1 MAGRVPTEF
10 HGYSKSMLT
19 ITDLSLQR
27 GGVWLLENVNL
38 TVQPGQRVAI
48 VGANGAGKS
57 SLFKLLLGQLA
68 PEQGS
73 VSLPGGCRIAHMAQ
87 EVEAS
92 SRSARD
98 FILDGDFEL
107 RRLERELAAAEARSD
122 DHAIAHVHGEL
133 DLHEAWSASRRA
145 EALLRGLG
153 FADSDA
159 ERPVSAFSGG
169 WRIRLNLA
177 QALMRPSDLLLL
189 DEPTNHLDLDACLW
203 LENWLRRYPGTLL
216 FISHDRD
223 FMDRVATHLVHFDQK
238 KLVLYTGNYSAF
250 EVQRSERL
258 AQQQAGFERQQAR
271 IAEIQRFID
280 RFKAKATKAK
290 QAQSRVK
297 ALERMEQIAPAH
309 IDSPFSF
316 TFPMADKVSNPL
328 LSVRDGKAGHGESV
342 VLSGL
347 NLTLLPG
354 SRIGLL
360 GPNGA
365 GKSTLM
371 DALRGK
377 GTLLAGERTCG
388 EHLAIKYFA
397 QHQLESL
404 DLDASPFLHL
414 QRLAPKASEQSVRNF
429 LGGFDFHGDEA
440 LSPIRSFSGGEKARV
455 ALAVIAWQKPN
466 LLLLDEPT
474 NHLDLEMR
482 QALTMALQNFEGAIV
497 VVSHDRH
504 LLRNTVDE
512 FWLVNDGHVVEYQ
525 GDLEDYESW
534 LADRRK
540 DDAEPPKRQLGSVAG
555 SADAASAQADTAVGE
570 SADDRKARKR
580 AEAALR
586 QKLSPYRKQ
595 QATLEKQMETLHE
608 TLNDLE
614 SELAD
619 PALYSDESKGRLKD
633 LLGKQSAA
641 KGQLEEFEAQWLEVS
656 ETVETMEDELAGQ

>member
-1 MAGRVPTEF
+1 M
-10 HGYSKSMLT
+10 
-19 ITDLSLQR
+19 
-27 GGVWLLENVNL
+27 LENVSL

-57 SLFKLLLGQLA
+57 SLFQLLLGQLA

-92 SRSARD
+92 QRSARD
-98 FILDGDFEL
+98 FVLDGDFEL
-107 RRLERELAAAEARSD
+107 RRMERELADAEARD
-122 DHAIAHVHGEL
+122 DHHAIARLHGEL
-133 DLHEAWSASRRA
+133 DVHEAWSAPRRA

-153 FADSDA
+153 FVDSDVG
-159 ERPVSAFSGG
+159 RPVSAFSGG

-223 FMDRVATHLVHFDQK
+223 FMDRVATHLVHFDNK
-238 KLVLYTGNYSAF
+238 KLELYTGNYSAF

-258 AQQQAGFERQQAR
+258 AQQQSNYERQQAR

-280 RFKAKATKAK
+280 RFKAKATKAR

-297 ALERMEQIAPAH
+297 ALERMERIAPAH
-309 IDSPFSF
+309 VDSPFSF
-316 TFPMADKVSNPL
+316 EFPMADKVSNPL
-328 LSVRDGKAGHGESV
+328 LSIRNGVAGHGQTAI
-342 VLSGL
+342 L
-347 NLTLLPG
+347 NNINVTLLPG

-365 GKSTLM
+365 GKSTFM
-371 DALRGK
+371 DALRGT
-377 GTLLAGERTCG
+377 GTLLSGERTCG
-388 EHLAIKYFA
+388 EHLAIGYFA
-397 QHQLESL
+397 QHQLEAL

-414 QRLAPKASEQSVRNF
+414 QRLSPRASEQSVRNF

-482 QALTMALQNFEGAIV
+482 QALTMALQNFDGAIV

-512 FWLVNDGHVVEYQ
+512 FWLVSDGTVQEYD
-525 GDLEDYESW
+525 GDLEDYERW

-540 DDAEPPKRQLGSVAG
+540 DEDEPPKRQLAEDSDAEKKAG
-555 SADAASAQADTAVGE
+555 SAQALTADE
-570 SADDRKARKR
+570 RKARKR
-580 AEAALR
+580 QEAELR
-586 QKLSPYRKQ
+586 QKLSPWRKKQVSLEARMDQLQ
-595 QATLEKQMETLHE
+595 QQ
-608 TLNDLE
+608 
-614 SELAD
+614 LAGVEASLGD
-619 PALYSDESKGRLKD
+619 PAVYEDSGKVRLKT
-633 LLGKQSAA
+633 LLAEQTELKRA
-641 KGQLEEFEAQWLEVS
+641 LEETEAEWLEVS
-656 ETVETMEDELAGQ
+656 ETVENLEAELAG

>member
-1 MAGRVPTEF
+1 MI
-10 HGYSKSMLT
+10 T
-19 ITDLSLQR
+19 ITNLSLQR
-27 GGVWLLENVNL
+27 GGVWLLDSTSV
-38 TVQPGQRVAI
+38 TIQPGQRVAI

-57 SLFKLLLGQLA
+57 SLFQLLLGGLGA
-68 PEQGS
+68 EQGA

-92 SRSARD
+92 GRSARE
-98 FILDGDFEL
+98 FVLDGDT
-107 RRLERELAAAEARSD
+107 RLRELEAALAEAEAKGD
-122 DHAIAHVHGEL
+122 DHAMAHIHGEL

-145 EALLRGLG
+145 DALIRGLG
-153 FADSDA
+153 FADGDA
-159 ERPVSAFSGG
+159 DRPVSSFSGG

-177 QALMRPSDLLLL
+177 QALMKPSDLLLL

-203 LENWLRRYPGTLL
+203 LENWLSRYPGTLL

-223 FMDRVATHLVHFDQK
+223 FMDRVATHIIHFDRQ
-238 KLVLYTGNYSAF
+238 KLVQYTGNYSAF
-250 EVQRSERL
+250 ERQRGERL
-258 AQQQAGFERQQAR
+258 AQQQANYEKQQAR
-271 IAEIQRFID
+271 VAEIQRFID
-280 RFKAKATKAK
+280 RFKAKATKAR

-377 GTLLAGERTCG
+377 GTLLAGERTTG
-388 EHLAIKYFA
+388 EHLAIGYFA

-414 QRLAPKASEQSVRNF
+414 QRLAPRASEQSIRNF

-440 LSPIRSFSGGEKARV
+440 LAPIRSFSGGEKARV

-482 QALTMALQNFEGAIV
+482 QALTMALQNFDGAMV

-512 FWLVNDGHVVEYQ
+512 FWLVSDGAVAPYD
-525 GDLEDYESW
+525 GDLEDYERW
-534 LADRRK
+534 LAERRR
-540 DDAEPPKRQLGSVAG
+540 DEDEPPRRDSQAGVA
-555 SADAASAQADTAVGE
+555 SQAAGLTAE
-570 SADDRKARKR
+570 QRKARKR
-580 AEAALR
+580 EQAELRKQLSPWKKQLAGAEQAIAKAEARLAE
-586 QKLSPYRKQ
+586 
-595 QATLEKQMETLHE
+595 LEIA
-608 TLNDLE
+608 
-614 SELAD
+614 LAD
-619 PALYSDESKGRLKD
+619 TALYEAAQKDRLKA
-633 LLGKQSAA
+633 LLAEQAEVRAG
-641 KGQLEEFEAQWLEVS
+641 LEEAEASWLEVG
-656 ETVETMEDELAGQ
+656 EKLEALEAQLEI

>member
-1 MAGRVPTEF
+1 
-10 HGYSKSMLT
+10 MLT

-27 GGVWLLENVNL
+27 GGVWLLESVNL
-38 TVQPGQRVAI
+38 TIQPGQRVAI

-57 SLFKLLLGQLA
+57 SLFQLLLGQLA

-73 VSLPGGCRIAHMAQ
+73 ASLPGGCRIAHMAQ
-87 EVEAS
+87 EVKAS
-92 SRSARD
+92 QRSARD
-98 FILDGDFEL
+98 FVLDGDLDL
-107 RRLERELAAAEARSD
+107 RRLEAQLAAAESRGDDNEVAR
-122 DHAIAHVHGEL
+122 IHGEL
-133 DLHEAWSASRRA
+133 DVHEAWSAPRRA
-145 EALLRGLG
+145 ESLIRGLG
-153 FADSDA
+153 FTDADAD
-159 ERPVSAFSGG
+159 RPVSAFSGG

-203 LENWLRRYPGTLL
+203 LENWLRRYEGTLL

-223 FMDRVATHLVHFDQK
+223 FMDRVATHLVHFDQRR
-238 KLVLYTGNYSAF
+238 LDLYTGNYSAF
-250 EVQRSERL
+250 EGQRSERL

-271 IAEIQRFID
+271 IAEIQGFID

-297 ALERMEQIAPAH
+297 ALERMEKIAPAH
-309 IDSPFSF
+309 VDSPFSF
-316 TFPMADKVSNPL
+316 EFPVADKVSSPL
-328 LSVRDGKAGHGESV
+328 LSIRHGAAGYHDAVILNGI
-342 VLSGL
+342 

-371 DALRGK
+371 DALRDQDS
-377 GTLLAGERTCG
+377 LLEGQRTGG
-388 EHLAIKYFA
+388 EHLAIGYFA

-414 QRLAPKASEQSVRNF
+414 QRLSPKASEQSIRNF
-429 LGGFDFHGDEA
+429 LGGFNFHGDEA
-440 LSPIRSFSGGEKARV
+440 LSAIHSFSGGEKARV

-482 QALTMALQNFEGAIV
+482 QALTMALQNFDGAIV

-504 LLRNTVDE
+504 LLRNTVDD
-512 FWLVNDGHVVEYQ
+512 FWLVNDGRVTEYK
-525 GDLEDYESW
+525 GDLEDYERW

-540 DDAEPPKRQLGSVAG
+540 DETEAPRRQDGNNAT
-555 SADAASAQADTAVGE
+555 ASGKTETETGIGE
-570 SADDRKARKR
+570 TADDRKARKR

-595 QATLEKQMETLHE
+595 QSALEKEMDQLQARLVTLEQDLSDPELYAEQGRERLKTMLAEQGSAKGRLADVEAQWLE
-608 TLNDLE
+608 ISEAVENLE
-614 SELAD
+614 SELATQD
-619 PALYSDESKGRLKD
+619 
-633 LLGKQSAA
+633 
-641 KGQLEEFEAQWLEVS
+641 
-656 ETVETMEDELAGQ
+656 

>member
-1 MAGRVPTEF
+1 M
-10 HGYSKSMLT
+10 
-19 ITDLSLQR
+19 
-27 GGVWLLENVNL
+27 LENVNL

-68 PEQGS
+68 AEQGG

-92 SRSARD
+92 ARSARD

-107 RRLERELAAAEARSD
+107 RRLERELAEAEARGD
-122 DHAIAHVHGEL
+122 DHAIAHAHGDL
-133 DLHEAWSASRRA
+133 DLHEAWSAPRRA

-203 LENWLRRYPGTLL
+203 LENWLRRYSGTLL

-297 ALERMEQIAPAH
+297 ALERMERIAPAH
-309 IDSPFSF
+309 VDSPFSF
-316 TFPMADKVSNPL
+316 EFPMADKVSNPL
-328 LSVRDGKAGHGESV
+328 LSIRHGVAGHGDTAILRNINV
-342 VLSGL
+342 
-347 NLTLLPG
+347 TLLPG

-365 GKSTLM
+365 GKSTFM
-371 DALRGK
+371 DALRGT

-388 EHLAIKYFA
+388 EHLAIGYFA

-414 QRLAPKASEQSVRNF
+414 QRLAPRASEQQVRNF

-455 ALAVIAWQKPN
+455 ALAIIAWQKPN

-482 QALTMALQNFEGAIV
+482 QALTMALQNFDGAIV

-504 LLRNTVDE
+504 LLRNTVDQ
-512 FWLVNDGHVVEYQ
+512 FWLVSDGAVQEYD
-525 GDLEDYESW
+525 GDLEDYERW
-534 LADRRK
+534 LAERRK
-540 DDAEPPKRQLGSVAG
+540 DDDEPPKREVIEQPTDNKVAAG
-555 SADAASAQADTAVGE
+555 ATALTADE
-570 SADDRKARKR
+570 RKARKR
-580 AEAALR
+580 QEAELR
-586 QKLSPYRKQ
+586 QKLSPWRKKQGNLETRMEQLQ
-595 QATLEKQMETLHE
+595 Q
-608 TLNDLE
+608 
-614 SELAD
+614 ELAGVEQQLSD
-619 PALYSDESKGRLKD
+619 PAIYDDSAKVKLKE
-633 LLGKQSAA
+633 LLAQQTGLKRE
-641 KGQLEEFEAQWLEVS
+641 LDDVEAEWLDVS
-656 ETVETMEDELAGQ
+656 ETVENLEAELAG

>member
-1 MAGRVPTEF
+1 
-10 HGYSKSMLT
+10 MLT

-27 GGVWLLENVNL
+27 GGVWLLENVSL

-57 SLFKLLLGQLA
+57 SLFQLLLGQLA
-68 PEQGS
+68 PEQGN

-92 SRSARD
+92 QRSARD
-98 FILDGDFEL
+98 FVLDGDFEL
-107 RRLERELAAAEARSD
+107 RRMERELADAEVRD
-122 DHAIAHVHGEL
+122 DHHAIARLHGEL
-133 DLHEAWSASRRA
+133 DVHEAWSAPRRA
-145 EALLRGLG
+145 DALLRGLG
-153 FADSDA
+153 FADSDVD
-159 ERPVSAFSGG
+159 RPVSAFSGG

-223 FMDRVATHLVHFDQK
+223 FMDRVATHLVHFDNK
-238 KLVLYTGNYSAF
+238 KLELYTGNYSAF

-258 AQQQAGFERQQAR
+258 AQQQSNYERQQAR
-271 IAEIQRFID
+271 ITEIQRFID
-280 RFKAKATKAK
+280 RFKAKATKAR

-297 ALERMEQIAPAH
+297 ALERMERIAPAH
-309 IDSPFSF
+309 VDSPFSF
-316 TFPMADKVSNPL
+316 EFPMAEKVSNPL
-328 LSVRDGKAGHGESV
+328 LSIRNGVAGHGQTAI
-342 VLSGL
+342 L
-347 NLTLLPG
+347 NAINVTLLPG

-365 GKSTLM
+365 GKSTFM
-371 DALRGK
+371 DALRGT

-388 EHLAIKYFA
+388 EHLAIGYFA
-397 QHQLESL
+397 QHQLEAL

-414 QRLAPKASEQSVRNF
+414 QRLAPRASEQSVRNF

-482 QALTMALQNFEGAIV
+482 QALTMALQNFDGAIV

-512 FWLVNDGHVVEYQ
+512 FWLVSDGTVQEYD
-525 GDLEDYESW
+525 GDLEDYERW

-540 DDAEPPKRQLGSVAG
+540 DEDEPPKRQVAE
-555 SADAASAQADTAVGE
+555 DANVERNAGGAPALTAE
-570 SADDRKARKR
+570 ERKARKR
-580 AEAALR
+580 QEAELR
-586 QKLSPYRKQ
+586 QKLSPWRKKQAALEVRMDQLQ
-595 QATLEKQMETLHE
+595 QQ
-608 TLNDLE
+608 
-614 SELAD
+614 LAGVEASLGD
-619 PALYSDESKGRLKD
+619 PAVYEESGKVRLKA
-633 LLGKQSAA
+633 LLAEQTELKRA
-641 KGQLEEFEAQWLEVS
+641 LEETEAEWLEVS
-656 ETVETMEDELAGQ
+656 ETVENLEAELAG

>member
-1 MAGRVPTEF
+1 
-10 HGYSKSMLT
+10 MLT

-27 GGVWLLENVNL
+27 GGVWLLESVNL

-57 SLFKLLLGQLA
+57 SLFQLLLGQLS

-73 VSLPGGCRIAHMAQ
+73 ASLPGGCRIAHMAQ
-87 EVEAS
+87 EVKAS
-92 SRSARD
+92 KRSARD
-98 FILDGDFEL
+98 FVLDGDIDL
-107 RRLERELAAAEARSD
+107 RRLEAQLAAAEARGD
-122 DHAIAHVHGEL
+122 DNEIARIHGDL
-133 DLHEAWSASRRA
+133 DVHEAWSAARRA
-145 EALLRGLG
+145 ESLIRGLG
-153 FADSDA
+153 FTDDDAD
-159 ERPVSAFSGG
+159 RPVSAFSGG

-203 LENWLRRYPGTLL
+203 LENWLRRYEGTLL

-223 FMDRVATHLVHFDQK
+223 FMDRVATHLVHFDQRG
-238 KLVLYTGNYSAF
+238 LDLYTGNYSAF
-250 EVQRSERL
+250 EGQRSERL

-297 ALERMEQIAPAH
+297 ALERMEKIAPAH
-309 IDSPFSF
+309 VDSPFSF
-316 TFPMADKVSNPL
+316 EFPVADKVSSPL
-328 LSVRDGKAGHGESV
+328 LSIRNGAAGYEDAVILNGV
-342 VLSGL
+342 

-371 DALRGK
+371 DALRQQNS
-377 GTLLAGERTCG
+377 LLEGQRTSG
-388 EHLAIKYFA
+388 EHLAIGYFA

-404 DLDASPFLHL
+404 DLGASPFLHL
-414 QRLAPKASEQSVRNF
+414 QRLSPKASEQSIRNF
-429 LGGFDFHGDEA
+429 LGGFNFHGDEA
-440 LSPIRSFSGGEKARV
+440 LSAIRSFSGGEKARV

-482 QALTMALQNFEGAIV
+482 QALTMALQNFDGAIV

-512 FWLVNDGHVVEYQ
+512 FWLVNEGRVTEYK
-525 GDLEDYESW
+525 GDLEDYERW

-540 DDAEPPKRQLGSVAG
+540 DDTEAPRRQETTAAARAQG
-555 SADAASAQADTAVGE
+555 SAPDAPIAE

-586 QKLSPYRKQ
+586 QRLSPYRKQ
-595 QATLEKQMETLHE
+595 QSTLEKEMDQIQARLVSLEQDLSDPELYSDQGRERLKTMLAEQGSAKGRLAE
-608 TLNDLE
+608 VEARWLEVSEAVEDLE
-614 SELAD
+614 SELATQD
-619 PALYSDESKGRLKD
+619 
-633 LLGKQSAA
+633 
-641 KGQLEEFEAQWLEVS
+641 
-656 ETVETMEDELAGQ
+656 

>member
-1 MAGRVPTEF
+1 
-10 HGYSKSMLT
+10 MLT

-27 GGVWLLENVNL
+27 GGVWLLEAVSL
-38 TVQPGQRVAI
+38 TIQPGQRVAI
-48 VGANGAGKS
+48 VGANGAGKT
-57 SLFKLLLGQLA
+57 SLFQLLLGHLA

-73 VSLPGGCRIAHMAQ
+73 ASLPGGCRIAHMAQ
-87 EVEAS
+87 EVKAS

-98 FILDGDFEL
+98 FVLDGDPDL
-107 RRLERELAAAEARSD
+107 RRLEAQLTDAEAGGD
-122 DHAIAHVHGEL
+122 DNEIARIHGEL
-133 DLHEAWSASRRA
+133 DVHEAWSAPRRA
-145 EALLRGLG
+145 ESLIRGLG
-153 FADSDA
+153 FADEDA
-159 ERPVSAFSGG
+159 DRPVSAFSGG

-177 QALMRPSDLLLL
+177 RALMRPSDLLLL

-203 LENWLRRYPGTLL
+203 LENWLRRYEGTLL

-223 FMDRVATHLVHFDQK
+223 FMDRVATHLVHFDQRR
-238 KLVLYTGNYSAF
+238 LDLYTGNYSAF
-250 EVQRSERL
+250 EGQRSERL

-297 ALERMEQIAPAH
+297 ALERMEKIAPAH
-309 IDSPFSF
+309 VDSPFSF
-316 TFPMADKVSNPL
+316 EFPVADKVSSPL
-328 LSVRDGKAGHGESV
+328 LTIRNGAAGYDDSVI
-342 VLSGL
+342 LSRI

-371 DALRGK
+371 DALRAEGH
-377 GTLLAGERTCG
+377 LLEGQRTCG
-388 EHLAIKYFA
+388 EHLAIGYFA

-414 QRLAPKASEQSVRNF
+414 QRLAPKASEQKVRNF
-429 LGGFDFHGDEA
+429 LGGFDFHGDQA

-482 QALTMALQNFEGAIV
+482 QALTMALQNFDGAIV

-512 FWLVNDGHVVEYQ
+512 FWLVNDGRVVEYE
-525 GDLEDYESW
+525 GDLEDYERW

-540 DDAEPPKRQLGSVAG
+540 DDAEAPKRVSGDSAVAPEP
-555 SADAASAQADTAVGE
+555 TVGTGE
-570 SADDRKARKR
+570 NADDRKARKR

-595 QATLEKQMETLHE
+595 QASLEKEMDQLQSRLAALENELSDPELYTDQGRDRLKTRLADQGSAKSRLAAVEAQWLETSE
-608 TLNDLE
+608 KVEDLE
-614 SELAD
+614 SELGVQA
-619 PALYSDESKGRLKD
+619 
-633 LLGKQSAA
+633 
-641 KGQLEEFEAQWLEVS
+641 
-656 ETVETMEDELAGQ
+656 

>member
-1 MAGRVPTEF
+1 M
-10 HGYSKSMLT
+10 
-19 ITDLSLQR
+19 
-27 GGVWLLENVNL
+27 LENVNL

-68 PEQGS
+68 AEQGG

-92 SRSARD
+92 ARSARD

-107 RRLERELAAAEARSD
+107 RRLERELAEAEARGD
-122 DHAIAHVHGEL
+122 DHAIAHAHGEL
-133 DLHEAWSASRRA
+133 DLHEAWSAPRRA

-203 LENWLRRYPGTLL
+203 LENWLRRYSGTLL

-297 ALERMEQIAPAH
+297 ALERMERIAPAH
-309 IDSPFSF
+309 VDSPFSF
-316 TFPMADKVSNPL
+316 EFPMADKVSNPL
-328 LSVRDGKAGHGESV
+328 LSIRHGVAGHGDTAILRNINV
-342 VLSGL
+342 
-347 NLTLLPG
+347 TLLPG

-365 GKSTLM
+365 GKSTFM
-371 DALRGK
+371 DALRGT

-388 EHLAIKYFA
+388 EHLAIGYFA

-414 QRLAPKASEQSVRNF
+414 QRLAPRASEQQVRNF

-455 ALAVIAWQKPN
+455 ALAIIAWQKPN

-482 QALTMALQNFEGAIV
+482 QALTMALQNFDGAIV

-504 LLRNTVDE
+504 LLRNTVDQ
-512 FWLVNDGHVVEYQ
+512 FWLVSDGAVQEYE
-525 GDLEDYESW
+525 GDLEDYERW
-534 LADRRK
+534 LAERRK
-540 DDAEPPKRQLGSVAG
+540 DDDEPPKREVIEQATDNKVAAG
-555 SADAASAQADTAVGE
+555 ATALTADE
-570 SADDRKARKR
+570 RKARKR
-580 AEAALR
+580 QEAELR
-586 QKLSPYRKQ
+586 QKLSPWRKKQGNLEARMEQLQ
-595 QATLEKQMETLHE
+595 Q
-608 TLNDLE
+608 
-614 SELAD
+614 ELAGVEQQLSD
-619 PALYSDESKGRLKD
+619 PAIYDDSAKVKLKE
-633 LLGKQSAA
+633 LLAQQTGLKRE
-641 KGQLEEFEAQWLEVS
+641 LDDVEAEWLEVS
-656 ETVETMEDELAGQ
+656 ETVENLEAELAG

>member
-1 MAGRVPTEF
+1 
-10 HGYSKSMLT
+10 MLT

-27 GGVWLLENVNL
+27 GGVWLLENVSV

-57 SLFKLLLGQLA
+57 SLFQLLLGHLS

-87 EVEAS
+87 EVASS

-98 FILDGDFEL
+98 FVLDGDLEL
-107 RRLERELAAAEARSD
+107 RRLEAELAAAEARGD
-122 DHAIAHVHGEL
+122 DYAIAHLHGEL
-133 DLHEAWSASRRA
+133 DIHEAWSATRRA
-145 EALLRGLG
+145 ESLIRGLG

-159 ERPVSAFSGG
+159 DRPVSAFSGG

-203 LENWLRRYPGTLL
+203 LENWLRKYQGTLL

-223 FMDRVATHLVHFDQK
+223 FMDRVSTHLVHFDNK
-238 KLVLYTGNYSAF
+238 KLELYTGNYSAF
-250 EVQRSERL
+250 ETQRSERL
-258 AQQQAGFERQQAR
+258 AQQQASFERQQAR

-297 ALERMEQIAPAH
+297 SLERMERIAPAH
-309 IDSPFSF
+309 VDSPFSF
-316 TFPMADKVSNPL
+316 EFPVADKVSNPL
-328 LSVRDGKAGHGESV
+328 LSIRHGSAGHGDTTI
-342 VLSGL
+342 L
-347 NLTLLPG
+347 NGINISLLPG

-365 GKSTLM
+365 GKSTFM
-371 DALRGK
+371 DALRGED
-377 GTLLAGERTCG
+377 TLMSGERTAG
-388 EHLAIKYFA
+388 ENLSIGYFA

-414 QRLAPKASEQSVRNF
+414 QRLDPRASEQKVRNF

-482 QALTMALQNFEGAIV
+482 QALTMALQNFDGAIV

-512 FWLVNDGHVVEYQ
+512 FWLVSDGTVTEYD
-525 GDLEDYESW
+525 GDLENYERW
-534 LADRRK
+534 LAERRK
-540 DDAEPPKRQLGSVAG
+540 DDDEPLKRQVAEDG
-555 SADAASAQADTAVGE
+555 AGKKSGAVTLSADE
-570 SADDRKARKR
+570 RKARKR
-580 AEAALR
+580 QEAEIRKKISPWRKKQNTLEARMDQL
-586 QKLSPYRKQ
+586 QEKLSSVE
-595 QATLEKQMETLHE
+595 ASLS
-608 TLNDLE
+608 D
-614 SELAD
+614 SS
-619 PALYSDESKGRLKD
+619 LYDESNKVRLKELLAEQTQFKRD
-633 LLGKQSAA
+633 LDDT
-641 KGQLEEFEAQWLEVS
+641 ETEWLEVS
-656 ETVETMEDELAGQ
+656 ETVESLEEELALSSAGA

>member
-1 MAGRVPTEF
+1 
-10 HGYSKSMLT
+10 MLT

-27 GGVWLLENVNL
+27 GGVWLLEAVNL
-38 TVQPGQRVAI
+38 TIQPGQRVAI

-57 SLFKLLLGQLA
+57 SLFQLLLGQLA

-73 VSLPGGCRIAHMAQ
+73 ASLPGGCRIAHMAQ
-87 EVEAS
+87 EVAAS
-92 SRSARD
+92 SRTARD
-98 FILDGDFEL
+98 FVLDGDYDL
-107 RRLERELAAAEARSD
+107 RRMESELADAEEQGD
-122 DHAIAHVHGEL
+122 DHRIARIHGEL
-133 DLHEAWSASRRA
+133 DIHEAWSASRRA

-153 FADSDA
+153 FSDA
-159 ERPVSAFSGG
+159 DADRPVSSFSGG
-169 WRIRLNLA
+169 WRRRLNLA

-203 LENWLRRYPGTLL
+203 LENWLRRYEGTLL

-223 FMDRVATHLVHFDQK
+223 FMDRVATHLVHFDQRR
-238 KLVLYTGNYSAF
+238 LDLYTGNYSSF
-250 EVQRSERL
+250 ETQRSERI
-258 AQQQAGFERQQAR
+258 AQQQAGYERQQAR

-280 RFKAKATKAK
+280 RFKAKATKAR

-297 ALERMEQIAPAH
+297 ALERMEKIAPAH
-309 IDSPFSF
+309 VDSPFSF
-316 TFPMADKVSNPL
+316 EFPVADKVSNPL
-328 LSVRDGKAGHGESV
+328 MSIRNGSAGYGDAV
-342 VLSGL
+342 VLEGI
-347 NLTLLPG
+347 NLSLLPG

-371 DALRGK
+371 DALRGQS
-377 GTLLAGERTCG
+377 TLLRGERTTG
-388 EHLAIKYFA
+388 EHVAIGYFA

-440 LSPIRSFSGGEKARV
+440 LRAIRSFSGGEKARV

-504 LLRNTVDE
+504 LLRNTVDD
-512 FWLVNDGHVVEYQ
+512 FWLVNEGRVTEYE
-525 GDLEDYESW
+525 GDLEDYERW

-540 DDAEPPKRQLGSVAG
+540 DETEAPRRESGGTQTTGDEALAADGGTGENAE
-555 SADAASAQADTAVGE
+555 
-570 SADDRKARKR
+570 DRKARKR
-580 AEAALR
+580 AEAAIR

-595 QATLEKQMETLHE
+595 QGALENEMDRLQSTLVTLEQELSEPELYADQGKQ
-608 TLNDLE
+608 
-614 SELAD
+614 
-619 PALYSDESKGRLKD
+619 KLKD
-633 LLGKQSAA
+633 LLGQQATA
-641 KGQLEEFEAQWLEVS
+641 KSRLAEVEAEWLEIS
-656 ETVETMEDELAGQ
+656 ETVESLEAELTP

>member
-1 MAGRVPTEF
+1 
-10 HGYSKSMLT
+10 MLT

-57 SLFKLLLGQLA
+57 SLFQLLLGQLA

-73 VSLPGGCRIAHMAQ
+73 VALPGGCRIAHMAQ
-87 EVEAS
+87 EVAAS

-98 FILDGDFEL
+98 FVLDGDTEL
-107 RRLERELAAAEARSD
+107 RRMERALAEAEAGGD
-122 DHAIAHVHGEL
+122 DHAIARLHGEL
-133 DLHEAWSASRRA
+133 DIHEAWSAPRRA
-145 EALLRGLG
+145 ETLLRGLG

-203 LENWLRRYPGTLL
+203 LENWLRKYPGTLL

-238 KLVLYTGNYSAF
+238 QLVLYTGNYSAF
-250 EVQRSERL
+250 ERQRAERL
-258 AQQQAGFERQQAR
+258 AQQQASFERQQAR

-280 RFKAKATKAK
+280 RFKAKATKAR

-297 ALERMEQIAPAH
+297 ALERMEKIAPAH
-309 IDSPFSF
+309 VDSPFSF
-316 TFPMADKVSNPL
+316 EFPVADKVSNPL
-328 LSVRDGKAGHGESV
+328 LSIRHGVAGHGDV
-342 VLSGL
+342 PILKNINV
-347 NLTLLPG
+347 TLLPG
-354 SRIGLL
+354 TRVGLL

-365 GKSTLM
+365 GKSTFM
-371 DALRGK
+371 DALRGT
-377 GTLLAGERTCG
+377 GTLLSGERTCG
-388 EHLAIKYFA
+388 EHLAIGYFA

-414 QRLAPKASEQSVRNF
+414 QRLAPTASEQKVRDF

-440 LSPIRSFSGGEKARV
+440 LAPIRSFSGGEKARV

-482 QALTMALQNFEGAIV
+482 QALTMALQNFDGAIV

-512 FWLVNDGHVVEYQ
+512 FWLVCDGAVGEYE
-525 GDLEDYESW
+525 GDLEDYERW
-534 LADRRK
+534 LAERRK
-540 DDAEPPKRQLGSVAG
+540 DEESPPRREVVGGQEKSVNTAG
-555 SADAASAQADTAVGE
+555 PATLTADE
-570 SADDRKARKR
+570 RKARKR
-580 AEAALR
+580 QEAELR
-586 QKLSPYRKQ
+586 QKLSPWRKKQ
-595 QATLEKQMETLHE
+595 GTLETRMEQLQQKLATME
-608 TLNDLE
+608 QN
-614 SELAD
+614 LAD
-619 PALYSDESKGRLKD
+619 PGLYDDQQKVRLKE
-633 LLGKQSAA
+633 LLAEQTELKRE
-641 KGQLEEFEAQWLEVS
+641 LEDVEAEWLEVS
-656 ETVETMEDELAGQ
+656 ETVENLEAELAG

>member
-1 MAGRVPTEF
+1 M
-10 HGYSKSMLT
+10 
-19 ITDLSLQR
+19 
-27 GGVWLLENVNL
+27 LENVNL

-68 PEQGS
+68 AEQGGA
-73 VSLPGGCRIAHMAQ
+73 SLPGGCRIAHMAQ

-92 SRSARD
+92 ARSARD

-107 RRLERELAAAEARSD
+107 RRLERELAEAEARGD
-122 DHAIAHVHGEL
+122 DHAIVHAHGEL
-133 DLHEAWSASRRA
+133 DLHEAWSAPRRA

-203 LENWLRRYPGTLL
+203 LENWLRRYSGTLL

-297 ALERMEQIAPAH
+297 ALERMERIAPAH
-309 IDSPFSF
+309 VDSPFSF
-316 TFPMADKVSNPL
+316 EFPMADKVSNPL
-328 LSVRDGKAGHGESV
+328 LSIRHGVAGHGDTAILRNINV
-342 VLSGL
+342 
-347 NLTLLPG
+347 TLLPG

-365 GKSTLM
+365 GKSTFM
-371 DALRGK
+371 DALRGT
-377 GTLLAGERTCG
+377 GTLLSGERTCG
-388 EHLAIKYFA
+388 EHLAIGYFA

-414 QRLAPKASEQSVRNF
+414 QRLAPRASEQQVRNF

-455 ALAVIAWQKPN
+455 ALAIIAWQKPN

-482 QALTMALQNFEGAIV
+482 QALTMALQNFDGAIV

-504 LLRNTVDE
+504 LLRNTVDQ
-512 FWLVNDGHVVEYQ
+512 FWLVSDGAVQEYD
-525 GDLEDYESW
+525 GDLEDYERW
-534 LADRRK
+534 LAERRK
-540 DDAEPPKRQLGSVAG
+540 DDDEPPKREVIEQATDNKVAAG
-555 SADAASAQADTAVGE
+555 ATALTADE
-570 SADDRKARKR
+570 RKARKR
-580 AEAALR
+580 QEAELR
-586 QKLSPYRKQ
+586 QKLSPWRKKQGNLEARMEQLQ
-595 QATLEKQMETLHE
+595 Q
-608 TLNDLE
+608 
-614 SELAD
+614 ELAGVEQQLSD
-619 PALYSDESKGRLKD
+619 PAIYDDSAKVKLKE
-633 LLGKQSAA
+633 LLAQQTGLKRE
-641 KGQLEEFEAQWLEVS
+641 LDDVEAEWLEVS
-656 ETVETMEDELAGQ
+656 ETVENLEAELAG

>member
-1 MAGRVPTEF
+1 
-10 HGYSKSMLT
+10 ML
-19 ITDLSLQR
+19 DS
-27 GGVWLLENVNL
+27 VSL
-38 TVQPGQRVAI
+38 TVQSGQRVAI

-57 SLFKLLLGQLA
+57 SLFQLLLGQLA
-68 PEQGS
+68 PEQGG
-73 VSLPGGCRIAHMAQ
+73 VSLPGGCRIAQMAQ
-87 EVEAS
+87 EVAAT

-98 FILDGDFEL
+98 FVLDGDLDL
-107 RRLERELAAAEARSD
+107 RRLEQALQQAEARGD
-122 DHAIAHVHGEL
+122 DNAVAHIHGEL
-133 DLHEAWSASRRA
+133 DIHEAWSAARRA
-145 EALLRGLG
+145 ESLLRGLG
-153 FADSDA
+153 FQDGDAD
-159 ERPVSAFSGG
+159 RPVSAFSGG

-203 LENWLRRYPGTLL
+203 LENWLRRYDGTLL

-223 FMDRVATHLVHFDQK
+223 FMDRVATHVVHFDRL
-238 KLVLYTGNYSAF
+238 KLELYTGNYSAF
-250 EVQRSERL
+250 ESQRSERL

-280 RFKAKATKAK
+280 RFKAQATKAR

-297 ALERMEQIAPAH
+297 SLERMEKIAPAH

-316 TFPMADKVSNPL
+316 EFPVADKVSSPL
-328 LSVRDGKAGHGESV
+328 LSIRHGRAGHGETIILDGIN
-342 VLSGL
+342 LS
-347 NLTLLPG
+347 LLPG

-371 DALRGK
+371 DALLGQ
-377 GTLLAGERTCG
+377 GEHGAASTLISGERACG
-388 EHLAIKYFA
+388 ENLAIGYFA

-414 QRLAPKASEQSVRNF
+414 QRLSPKASEQSVRNF

-440 LSPIRSFSGGEKARV
+440 LSPIRTFSGGEKARV

-512 FWLVNDGHVVEYQ
+512 FWLVNDGRVAEYQ
-525 GDLEDYESW
+525 GDLEDYERW

-540 DDAEPPKRQLGSVAG
+540 DDTEAPKRQATGTMNASDSAKASEPEAG
-555 SADAASAQADTAVGE
+555 VGE
-570 SADDRKARKR
+570 SAEDRKTRKR

-586 QKLSPYRKQ
+586 QKLSPFRKRQ
-595 QATLEKQMETLHE
+595 VALEKQMESLNE
-608 TLNDLE
+608 TLSGLE

-619 PALYSDESKGRLKD
+619 PGLYGDESKNRLKD
-633 LLGKQSAA
+633 LLGKQAEA
-641 KGQLEEFEAQWLEVS
+641 KARLNDVEAEWLDVS
-656 ETVETMEDELAGQ
+656 ETVEAMETELAV

>member
-1 MAGRVPTEF
+1 
-10 HGYSKSMLT
+10 MLT

-57 SLFKLLLGQLA
+57 SLFKLLLGQLTA
-68 PEQGS
+68 EQGG

-92 SRSARD
+92 ARSARD

-107 RRLERELAAAEARSD
+107 RRLERELAEAEARGD
-122 DHAIAHVHGEL
+122 DHAIAHAHGEL
-133 DLHEAWSASRRA
+133 DLHEAWSAPRRA

-203 LENWLRRYPGTLL
+203 LENWLRRYSGTLL

-297 ALERMEQIAPAH
+297 ALERMERIAPAH
-309 IDSPFSF
+309 VDSPFSF
-316 TFPMADKVSNPL
+316 EFPMADKVSNPL
-328 LSVRDGKAGHGESV
+328 LSIRHGVAGHGDTAILRNINV
-342 VLSGL
+342 
-347 NLTLLPG
+347 TLLPG

-365 GKSTLM
+365 GKSTFM
-371 DALRGK
+371 DALRGT
-377 GTLLAGERTCG
+377 GTLLSGERTCG
-388 EHLAIKYFA
+388 EHLAIGYFA

-414 QRLAPKASEQSVRNF
+414 QRLAPRASEQQVRNF

-455 ALAVIAWQKPN
+455 ALAIIAWQKPN

-482 QALTMALQNFEGAIV
+482 QALTMALQNFDGAIV

-504 LLRNTVDE
+504 LLRNTVDQ
-512 FWLVNDGHVVEYQ
+512 FWLVSDGAVREYD
-525 GDLEDYESW
+525 GDLEDYERW
-534 LADRRK
+534 LAERRK
-540 DDAEPPKRQLGSVAG
+540 DDDEPPKREVVEQAVASRAG
-555 SADAASAQADTAVGE
+555 ATALTADE
-570 SADDRKARKR
+570 RKARKR
-580 AEAALR
+580 QEAELR
-586 QKLSPYRKQ
+586 QKLSPWRKKQGNLEARMDQLQ
-595 QATLEKQMETLHE
+595 QELAGVEQQ
-608 TLNDLE
+608 
-614 SELAD
+614 LAD
-619 PALYSDESKGRLKD
+619 PAIYDDSAKVKLKE
-633 LLGKQSAA
+633 LLAQQSGL
-641 KGQLEEFEAQWLEVS
+641 KRELDNVEAEWLDVS
-656 ETVETMEDELAGQ
+656 ETVENLEAELAG

>member
-1 MAGRVPTEF
+1 M
-10 HGYSKSMLT
+10 
-19 ITDLSLQR
+19 
-27 GGVWLLENVNL
+27 LENVNL

-57 SLFKLLLGQLA
+57 SLFKLLLGQLTA
-68 PEQGS
+68 EQGG

-92 SRSARD
+92 ARSARD

-107 RRLERELAAAEARSD
+107 RRLERELAEAEARGD
-122 DHAIAHVHGEL
+122 DHAIAHAHGEL
-133 DLHEAWSASRRA
+133 DLHEAWSAPRRA

-203 LENWLRRYPGTLL
+203 LENWLRRYSGTLL

-297 ALERMEQIAPAH
+297 ALERMERIAPAH
-309 IDSPFSF
+309 VDSPFSF
-316 TFPMADKVSNPL
+316 EFPMADKVSNPL
-328 LSVRDGKAGHGESV
+328 LSIRHGVAGHGDTAILRNINV
-342 VLSGL
+342 
-347 NLTLLPG
+347 TLLPG

-365 GKSTLM
+365 GKSTFM
-371 DALRGK
+371 DALRGT
-377 GTLLAGERTCG
+377 GTLLSGERTCG
-388 EHLAIKYFA
+388 EHLAIGYFA

-414 QRLAPKASEQSVRNF
+414 QRLAPRASEQQVRNF

-455 ALAVIAWQKPN
+455 ALAIIAWQKPN

-482 QALTMALQNFEGAIV
+482 QALTMALQNFDGAIV

-504 LLRNTVDE
+504 LLRNTVDQ
-512 FWLVNDGHVVEYQ
+512 FWLVSDGAVREYD
-525 GDLEDYESW
+525 GDLEDYERW
-534 LADRRK
+534 LAERRK
-540 DDAEPPKRQLGSVAG
+540 DDDEPPKREVVEQAVASRAG
-555 SADAASAQADTAVGE
+555 ATALTADE
-570 SADDRKARKR
+570 RKARKR
-580 AEAALR
+580 QEAELR
-586 QKLSPYRKQ
+586 QKLSPWRKKQGNLEARMDQLQ
-595 QATLEKQMETLHE
+595 QELAGVEQQ
-608 TLNDLE
+608 
-614 SELAD
+614 LAD
-619 PALYSDESKGRLKD
+619 PAIYDDSAKVKLKE
-633 LLGKQSAA
+633 LLAQQSGL
-641 KGQLEEFEAQWLEVS
+641 KRELDNVEAEWLDVS
-656 ETVETMEDELAGQ
+656 ETVENLEAELAG

>member
-1 MAGRVPTEF
+1 
-10 HGYSKSMLT
+10 MLT
-19 ITDLSLQR
+19 ISDLSLQR
-27 GGVWLLENVNL
+27 GGVWLLESVNL
-38 TVQPGQRVAI
+38 TIQPGQRVAI

-57 SLFKLLLGQLA
+57 SLFQLFLGQLA
-68 PEQGS
+68 PEQGNA
-73 VSLPGGCRIAHMAQ
+73 SLPGGCRIAHMAQ
-87 EVEAS
+87 EVKAS
-92 SRSARD
+92 QRSARD
-98 FILDGDFEL
+98 FVLDGDLDL
-107 RRLERELAAAEARSD
+107 RRLEAELASAESRGDDNEIAR
-122 DHAIAHVHGEL
+122 IHGDL
-133 DLHEAWSASRRA
+133 DVHEAWSAPRRA
-145 EALLRGLG
+145 ESLIRGLG
-153 FADSDA
+153 FSDA
-159 ERPVSAFSGG
+159 DADRPVSAFSGG

-203 LENWLRRYPGTLL
+203 LENWLRRYEGTLL

-223 FMDRVATHLVHFDQK
+223 FMDRVATHLVHFDQR
-238 KLVLYTGNYSAF
+238 KLDLYTGNYSSF
-250 EVQRSERL
+250 EGQRSERL

-271 IAEIQRFID
+271 IAEIQGFID

-297 ALERMEQIAPAH
+297 ALERMEKIAPAH
-309 IDSPFSF
+309 VDSPFSF
-316 TFPMADKVSNPL
+316 EFPVADKVSSPL
-328 LSVRDGKAGHGESV
+328 LSIRNGAAGYDNALILQGI
-342 VLSGL
+342 

-371 DALRGK
+371 DALREQDS
-377 GTLLAGERTCG
+377 LLAGQRTSG
-388 EHLAIKYFA
+388 EHLAIGYFA

-404 DLDASPFLHL
+404 DLGASPFLHL
-414 QRLAPKASEQSVRNF
+414 QRLSPKASEQSIRNF
-429 LGGFDFHGDEA
+429 LGGFNFHGDEA
-440 LSPIRSFSGGEKARV
+440 LSAIRSFSGGEKARV

-482 QALTMALQNFEGAIV
+482 QALTMALQNFDGAIV

-504 LLRNTVDE
+504 LLRNTVDD
-512 FWLVNDGHVVEYQ
+512 FWLVNEGRVTEYK
-525 GDLEDYESW
+525 GDLEDYERW

-540 DDAEPPKRQLGSVAG
+540 DDTEAPRREEKAAPAAG
-555 SADAASAQADTAVGE
+555 GNAGPDGAIGE

-595 QATLEKQMETLHE
+595 QAALEKEMDQLQARLVTLEETLS
-608 TLNDLE
+608 DP
-614 SELAD
+614 ELYAEQGREKLKTSLTEQGN
-619 PALYSDESKGRLKD
+619 AKGRLAD
-633 LLGKQSAA
+633 V
-641 KGQLEEFEAQWLEVS
+641 EAQWLEIS
-656 ETVETMEDELAGQ
+656 EEVESLESELSAQA

>member
-1 MAGRVPTEF
+1 
-10 HGYSKSMLT
+10 MLT

-27 GGVWLLENVNL
+27 GGVWLLENVSL

-57 SLFKLLLGQLA
+57 SLFQLLLGQLA

-73 VSLPGGCRIAHMAQ
+73 VALPGGCRIAHMAQ
-87 EVEAS
+87 EVAAS

-107 RRLERELAAAEARSD
+107 RRMERELAEAETRGD
-122 DHAIAHVHGEL
+122 DHAIARLHGEL
-133 DLHEAWSASRRA
+133 DIHEAWSAKRRA

-153 FADSDA
+153 FVDSDA

-203 LENWLRRYPGTLL
+203 LENWLRKYPGTLL

-238 KLVLYTGNYSAF
+238 KLELYTGNYSAF

-258 AQQQAGFERQQAR
+258 AQQQSSFERQQAR

-280 RFKAKATKAK
+280 RFKAKATKAR

-297 ALERMEQIAPAH
+297 ALERMERIAPAH
-309 IDSPFSF
+309 VDSPFSF
-316 TFPMADKVSNPL
+316 EFPMADKVSNPL
-328 LSVRDGKAGHGESV
+328 LSIRNGAAGHGDAAI
-342 VLSGL
+342 L
-347 NLTLLPG
+347 NHINITLLPG

-365 GKSTLM
+365 GKSTFM
-371 DALRGK
+371 DALRGT
-377 GTLLAGERTCG
+377 GTLLRGERTCG
-388 EHLAIKYFA
+388 EHLAIGYFA
-397 QHQLESL
+397 QHQLETL

-414 QRLAPKASEQSVRNF
+414 QRLAPGASEQKVRNF
-429 LGGFDFHGDEA
+429 LGGFDFHGDQA

-482 QALTMALQNFEGAIV
+482 QALTMALQNFDGALV

-512 FWLVNDGHVVEYQ
+512 FWLVSDGTVQEYD
-525 GDLEDYESW
+525 GDLEDYERW

-540 DDAEPPKRQLGSVAG
+540 DDDQPPKRQVADDVEAAKASEG
-555 SADAASAQADTAVGE
+555 SAALTADE
-570 SADDRKARKR
+570 RKARKR
-580 AEAALR
+580 QEAEVR
-586 QKLSPYRKQ
+586 QKLSPWRK
-595 QATLEKQMETLHE
+595 KQSA
-608 TLNDLE
+608 LE
-614 SELAD
+614 SRMDQLQQNLGTVETSLGD
-619 PALYSDESKGRLKD
+619 PAVYADSGKVRLKD
-633 LLGKQSAA
+633 LLGQQTELKRE
-641 KGQLEEFEAQWLEVS
+641 LEDVEAQWLEVS
-656 ETVETMEDELAGQ
+656 ETVENLEAELAG

>member
-1 MAGRVPTEF
+1 
-10 HGYSKSMLT
+10 MLT

-27 GGVWLLENVNL
+27 GGVWLLEAVNL
-38 TVQPGQRVAI
+38 TIQPGQRVAI

-57 SLFKLLLGQLA
+57 SLFQLLLGQLA

-73 VSLPGGCRIAHMAQ
+73 ASLPGGCRIAHMAQ
-87 EVEAS
+87 EVAAS

-98 FILDGDFEL
+98 FVLDGDYDL
-107 RRLERELAAAEARSD
+107 RRMESELADAEEQGD
-122 DHAIAHVHGEL
+122 DHRIARIHGEL
-133 DLHEAWSASRRA
+133 DIHEAWSASRRA

-153 FADSDA
+153 FSDA
-159 ERPVSAFSGG
+159 DADRPVSSFSGG

-203 LENWLRRYPGTLL
+203 LENWLRRYEGTLL

-223 FMDRVATHLVHFDQK
+223 FMDRVATHLVHFDQRR
-238 KLVLYTGNYSAF
+238 LDLYTGNYSSF
-250 EVQRSERL
+250 ETQRSERI
-258 AQQQAGFERQQAR
+258 AQQQAGYERQQAR

-280 RFKAKATKAK
+280 RFKAKATKAR

-297 ALERMEQIAPAH
+297 ALERMEKIAPAH
-309 IDSPFSF
+309 VDSPFSF
-316 TFPMADKVSNPL
+316 EFPVADKVSNPL
-328 LSVRDGKAGHGESV
+328 MSIRNGSAGYGDAV
-342 VLSGL
+342 VLEGI
-347 NLTLLPG
+347 NLSLLPG

-371 DALRGK
+371 DALRGQS
-377 GTLLAGERTCG
+377 TLLRGERTTG
-388 EHLAIKYFA
+388 EHVAIGYFA

-440 LSPIRSFSGGEKARV
+440 LSAIRSFSGGEKARV

-474 NHLDLEMR
+474 NHLGLEMR

-504 LLRNTVDE
+504 LLRNTVDD
-512 FWLVNDGHVVEYQ
+512 FWLVNEGRVTEYE
-525 GDLEDYESW
+525 GDLEDYERW

-540 DDAEPPKRQLGSVAG
+540 DETEAPRRESGE
-555 SADAASAQADTAVGE
+555 AQAAGGNALAADSGVGE
-570 SADDRKARKR
+570 NAEDRKARKR
-580 AEAALR
+580 AEAAIR

-595 QATLEKQMETLHE
+595 QGALENEMDRLQSTLVTLEQELSEPELYADQGKQ
-608 TLNDLE
+608 
-614 SELAD
+614 
-619 PALYSDESKGRLKD
+619 KLKD
-633 LLGKQSAA
+633 LLGQQATA
-641 KGQLEEFEAQWLEVS
+641 KSRLAEVEAEWLEIS
-656 ETVETMEDELAGQ
+656 ETVESLEAELTP

>member
-1 MAGRVPTEF
+1 
-10 HGYSKSMLT
+10 ML
-19 ITDLSLQR
+19 
-27 GGVWLLENVNL
+27 EAVNL
-38 TVQPGQRVAI
+38 TIQPGQRVAI

-57 SLFKLLLGQLA
+57 SLFQLLLGQLA

-73 VSLPGGCRIAHMAQ
+73 ASLPGGCRIAHMAQ
-87 EVEAS
+87 EVAAS

-98 FILDGDFEL
+98 FVLDGDYDL
-107 RRLERELAAAEARSD
+107 RRMESELADAEERGD
-122 DHAIAHVHGEL
+122 DHRIARIHGEL
-133 DLHEAWSASRRA
+133 DIHEAWSAPRRA

-153 FADSDA
+153 FSDA
-159 ERPVSAFSGG
+159 DADRPVSSFSGG

-203 LENWLRRYPGTLL
+203 LENWLRRYEGTLL

-223 FMDRVATHLVHFDQK
+223 FMDRVATHLVHFDQRR
-238 KLVLYTGNYSAF
+238 LDLYTGNYSSF
-250 EVQRSERL
+250 ETQRSERI
-258 AQQQAGFERQQAR
+258 AQQQAGYERQQAR

-280 RFKAKATKAK
+280 RFKAKATKAR

-297 ALERMEQIAPAH
+297 ALERMEKIAPAH
-309 IDSPFSF
+309 VDSPFSF
-316 TFPMADKVSNPL
+316 EFPVADKVSNPL
-328 LSVRDGKAGHGESV
+328 MSIRNGAAGYGDTV
-342 VLSGL
+342 VLEGI
-347 NLTLLPG
+347 NLSLLPG

-371 DALRGK
+371 DALRGQS
-377 GTLLAGERTCG
+377 TLLRGERTTG
-388 EHLAIKYFA
+388 EHVAIGYFA

-414 QRLAPKASEQSVRNF
+414 QRLAPKASEQSIRNF

-440 LSPIRSFSGGEKARV
+440 LSAIRSFSGGEKARV

-504 LLRNTVDE
+504 LLRNTVDD
-512 FWLVNDGHVVEYQ
+512 FWLVNEGRVTEYE
-525 GDLEDYESW
+525 GDLEDYERW

-540 DDAEPPKRQLGSVAG
+540 DETEAPRREGGGAQTTGDKALAAG
-555 SADAASAQADTAVGE
+555 SGAGKN
-570 SADDRKARKR
+570 ADDRKARKR
-580 AEAALR
+580 AEAAIR

-595 QATLEKQMETLHE
+595 QDALEKEMDQLQSTLVTLEQSLSEPELYADQGKQ
-608 TLNDLE
+608 
-614 SELAD
+614 
-619 PALYSDESKGRLKD
+619 KLKE
-633 LLGKQSAA
+633 LLGQQATA
-641 KGQLEEFEAQWLEVS
+641 KSRLAEVEAEWLEIS
-656 ETVETMEDELAGQ
+656 ETVESLEAELTP

>member
-1 MAGRVPTEF
+1 
-10 HGYSKSMLT
+10 ML
-19 ITDLSLQR
+19 DS
-27 GGVWLLENVNL
+27 VSL
-38 TVQPGQRVAI
+38 TVQSGQRVAI

-57 SLFKLLLGQLA
+57 SLFQLLLGQLA

-73 VSLPGGCRIAHMAQ
+73 VSLPGGCRIAQMAQ
-87 EVEAS
+87 EVAAT

-98 FILDGDFEL
+98 FVLDGDLDL
-107 RRLERELAAAEARSD
+107 RRLEQELRHAEARGD
-122 DHAIAHVHGEL
+122 DNAVAHIHGEL
-133 DLHEAWSASRRA
+133 DVHEAWSAARRA
-145 EALLRGLG
+145 ESLLRGLG
-153 FADSDA
+153 FQDGDAD
-159 ERPVSAFSGG
+159 RPVSAFSGG

-203 LENWLRRYPGTLL
+203 LENWLRRYDGTLL

-223 FMDRVATHLVHFDQK
+223 FMDRVATHVVHFDRR
-238 KLVLYTGNYSAF
+238 KLELYTGNYSAF
-250 EVQRSERL
+250 ESQRSERL

-280 RFKAKATKAK
+280 RFKAQATKAR

-297 ALERMEQIAPAH
+297 SLERMEKIAPAH

-316 TFPMADKVSNPL
+316 EFPVADKVSSPL
-328 LSVRDGKAGHGESV
+328 LSIRHGRAGHGETV
-342 VLSGL
+342 ILDGINLS
-347 NLTLLPG
+347 LLPG

-371 DALRGK
+371 DALLGQ
-377 GTLLAGERTCG
+377 GEHGAASTLISGERACG
-388 EHLAIKYFA
+388 ENLAIGYFA

-414 QRLAPKASEQSVRNF
+414 QRLSPKASEQSVRNF

-440 LSPIRSFSGGEKARV
+440 LSPIRTFSGGEKARV

-482 QALTMALQNFEGAIV
+482 QALTMALQNFDGAIV

-512 FWLVNDGHVVEYQ
+512 FWLVNDGRVAEYQ
-525 GDLEDYESW
+525 GDLEDYERW

-540 DDAEPPKRQLGSVAG
+540 DDTEAPKRQAAG
-555 SADAASAQADTAVGE
+555 TLNSDGDAKASEPEAGVGE
-570 SADDRKARKR
+570 SAEDRKARKR

-586 QKLSPYRKQ
+586 QKLSPFRKRQ
-595 QATLEKQMETLHE
+595 VALEKQMESLNE
-608 TLNDLE
+608 TLSGLE

-619 PALYSDESKGRLKD
+619 PGLYGDESKNRLKE
-633 LLGKQSAA
+633 LLGKQAEA
-641 KGQLEEFEAQWLEVS
+641 KARLNDVETEWLDVS
-656 ETVETMEDELAGQ
+656 ETVEAMEAELAV

>member
-1 MAGRVPTEF
+1 
-10 HGYSKSMLT
+10 MLT

-57 SLFKLLLGQLA
+57 SLFQLLLGQLA

-73 VSLPGGCRIAHMAQ
+73 VALPGGCRIAHMAQ
-87 EVEAS
+87 EVAAS

-98 FILDGDFEL
+98 FVLDGDTEL
-107 RRLERELAAAEARSD
+107 RRMERALAEAEARGD
-122 DHAIAHVHGEL
+122 DHAIARLHGEL
-133 DLHEAWSASRRA
+133 DIHEAWSAPRRA
-145 EALLRGLG
+145 ETLLRGLG

-203 LENWLRRYPGTLL
+203 LENWLRKYPGTLL

-238 KLVLYTGNYSAF
+238 QLVLYTGNYSAF
-250 EVQRSERL
+250 ERQRSERL
-258 AQQQAGFERQQAR
+258 AQQQASFERQQAR

-280 RFKAKATKAK
+280 RFKAKATKAR

-297 ALERMEQIAPAH
+297 ALERMEKIAPAH
-309 IDSPFSF
+309 VDSPFSF
-316 TFPMADKVSNPL
+316 EFPVAGKVSNPL
-328 LSVRDGKAGHGESV
+328 LSIRHGVAGHGDV
-342 VLSGL
+342 PILKNINV
-347 NLTLLPG
+347 TLLPG
-354 SRIGLL
+354 TRVGLL

-365 GKSTLM
+365 GKSTFM
-371 DALRGK
+371 DALRGT
-377 GTLLAGERTCG
+377 GTLLSGERTCG
-388 EHLAIKYFA
+388 EHLAIGYFA

-414 QRLAPKASEQSVRNF
+414 QRLAPTASEQKVRDF

-440 LSPIRSFSGGEKARV
+440 LAPIRSFSGGEKARV

-482 QALTMALQNFEGAIV
+482 QALTMALQNFDGAIV

-512 FWLVNDGHVVEYQ
+512 FWLVCDGAVGEYE
-525 GDLEDYESW
+525 GDLEDYERW

-540 DDAEPPKRQLGSVAG
+540 DEESPPRREVAEGQGKSVNTAG
-555 SADAASAQADTAVGE
+555 AATLTADE
-570 SADDRKARKR
+570 RKARKR
-580 AEAALR
+580 QEAELR
-586 QKLSPYRKQ
+586 QKLSPWRKKQ
-595 QATLEKQMETLHE
+595 GTLETRMEQLQQQLATVE
-608 TLNDLE
+608 QN
-614 SELAD
+614 LAD
-619 PALYSDESKGRLKD
+619 PGLYDDQQKLRLKE
-633 LLGKQSAA
+633 LLAEQTELKRE
-641 KGQLEEFEAQWLEVS
+641 LEDVEAEWLEVS
-656 ETVETMEDELAGQ
+656 ETVENLEAELAG

>member
-1 MAGRVPTEF
+1 M
-10 HGYSKSMLT
+10 
-19 ITDLSLQR
+19 
-27 GGVWLLENVNL
+27 LENVNL

-68 PEQGS
+68 AEQGGA
-73 VSLPGGCRIAHMAQ
+73 SLPGGCRIAHMAQ

-92 SRSARD
+92 ARSARD

-107 RRLERELAAAEARSD
+107 RRLERELAEAEARGD
-122 DHAIAHVHGEL
+122 DHAIAHAHGEL
-133 DLHEAWSASRRA
+133 DLHEAWSAPRRA

-203 LENWLRRYPGTLL
+203 LENWLRRYSGTLL

-297 ALERMEQIAPAH
+297 ALERMERIAPAH
-309 IDSPFSF
+309 VDSPFSF
-316 TFPMADKVSNPL
+316 EFPMADKVSNPL
-328 LSVRDGKAGHGESV
+328 LSIRHGVAGHGDTAILRNINV
-342 VLSGL
+342 
-347 NLTLLPG
+347 TLLPG

-365 GKSTLM
+365 GKSTFM
-371 DALRGK
+371 DALRGT

-388 EHLAIKYFA
+388 EHLAIGYFA

-414 QRLAPKASEQSVRNF
+414 QRLAPRASEQQVRNF

-455 ALAVIAWQKPN
+455 ALAIIAWQKPN

-482 QALTMALQNFEGAIV
+482 QALTMALQNFDGAIV

-504 LLRNTVDE
+504 LLRNTVDQ
-512 FWLVNDGHVVEYQ
+512 FWLVSDGAVQEYD
-525 GDLEDYESW
+525 GDLEDYERW
-534 LADRRK
+534 LAERRK
-540 DDAEPPKRQLGSVAG
+540 DDDEPPKREVVEQAAENKVATG
-555 SADAASAQADTAVGE
+555 ATALTADE
-570 SADDRKARKR
+570 RKARKR
-580 AEAALR
+580 QEAELR
-586 QKLSPYRKQ
+586 QKLSPWRKKQGNLEARMEQLQ
-595 QATLEKQMETLHE
+595 Q
-608 TLNDLE
+608 
-614 SELAD
+614 ELAGVEQELSD
-619 PALYSDESKGRLKD
+619 PAIYDDSAKVKLKE
-633 LLGKQSAA
+633 LLAQQTGLKRE
-641 KGQLEEFEAQWLEVS
+641 LDDVEAEWLDVS
-656 ETVETMEDELAGQ
+656 ETVENLEAELAG

>member
-1 MAGRVPTEF
+1 
-10 HGYSKSMLT
+10 MLT

-27 GGVWLLENVNL
+27 GGVWLLEAVNL
-38 TVQPGQRVAI
+38 TIQPGQRVAI

-57 SLFKLLLGQLA
+57 SLFQLLLGQLSA
-68 PEQGS
+68 EQGTI
-73 VSLPGGCRIAHMAQ
+73 SLPGGCRIAHMAQ

-92 SRSARD
+92 GRSARD
-98 FILDGDFEL
+98 FVLDGDIDL
-107 RRLERELAAAEARSD
+107 RRLENALAEAEAAGD
-122 DHAIAHVHGEL
+122 DHAIARIHGEL
-133 DLHEAWSASRRA
+133 DVHEAWSAARRA

-153 FADSDA
+153 FSDA
-159 ERPVSAFSGG
+159 DADRPVSAFSGG

-223 FMDRVATHLVHFDQK
+223 FMDRVATHVVHFDHRS
-238 KLVLYTGNYSAF
+238 LELYTGNYSSF
-250 EVQRSERL
+250 EGQRSERL
-258 AQQQAGFERQQAR
+258 AQQQAGYERQQAR

-280 RFKAKATKAK
+280 RFKAKATKAR

-297 ALERMEQIAPAH
+297 ALERMERIAPAH

-316 TFPMADKVSNPL
+316 EFPVAEKVSNPL
-328 LSVRDGKAGHGESV
+328 LSIRNGRAGHGDTT
-342 VLSGL
+342 VLDGI
-347 NLTLLPG
+347 NVTLLPG

-371 DALRGK
+371 DALRGQA
-377 GTLLAGERTCG
+377 TLLAGERTCG
-388 EHLAIKYFA
+388 EHLAIGYFA
-397 QHQLESL
+397 QHQLETL

-414 QRLAPKASEQSVRNF
+414 QRLAPKASEQSIRNF

-440 LSPIRSFSGGEKARV
+440 LSAIRSFSGGEKARV
-455 ALAVIAWQKPN
+455 ALAIIAWQRPN

-482 QALTMALQNFEGAIV
+482 QALTMALQNFDGAIV

-512 FWLVNDGHVVEYQ
+512 FWLVNEGRVVEYQ
-525 GDLEDYESW
+525 GDLDDYERW

-540 DDAEPPKRQLGSVAG
+540 DETEAPRRSQAEASEAVAG
-555 SADAASAQADTAVGE
+555 NPAGSGAGETSGE
-570 SADDRKARKR
+570 SAEDRKARKR

-595 QATLEKQMETLHE
+595 QQALEQEMDELQARLATLEEAL
-608 TLNDLE
+608 
-614 SELAD
+614 SD
-619 PALYSDESKGRLKD
+619 PSLYEDSGKSRLKE
-633 LLGKQSAA
+633 LLAEQASATA
-641 KGQLEEFEAQWLEVS
+641 RLEEAEMQWLDIS
-656 ETVETMEDELAGQ
+656 ETVESLEAELAG

>member
-1 MAGRVPTEF
+1 M
-10 HGYSKSMLT
+10 
-19 ITDLSLQR
+19 
-27 GGVWLLENVNL
+27 LENVSL

-57 SLFKLLLGQLA
+57 SLFQLLLGQLA

-92 SRSARD
+92 QRSARD
-98 FILDGDFEL
+98 FVLDGDFEL
-107 RRLERELAAAEARSD
+107 RRMERELADAEARD
-122 DHAIAHVHGEL
+122 DHHAIARLHGEL
-133 DLHEAWSASRRA
+133 DVHEAWSAPRRA

-153 FADSDA
+153 FVDSDVD
-159 ERPVSAFSGG
+159 RPVSAFSGG

-223 FMDRVATHLVHFDQK
+223 FMDRVATHLVHFDNK
-238 KLVLYTGNYSAF
+238 KLELYTGNYSAF

-258 AQQQAGFERQQAR
+258 AQQQSNYERQQAR

-280 RFKAKATKAK
+280 RFKAKATKAR

-297 ALERMEQIAPAH
+297 ALERMERIAPAH
-309 IDSPFSF
+309 VDSPFSF
-316 TFPMADKVSNPL
+316 EFPMADKVSNPL
-328 LSVRDGKAGHGESV
+328 LSIRNGVAGHGQTAI
-342 VLSGL
+342 L
-347 NLTLLPG
+347 NNINVTLLPG

-365 GKSTLM
+365 GKSTFM
-371 DALRGK
+371 DALRGT
-377 GTLLAGERTCG
+377 GTLLSGERTCG
-388 EHLAIKYFA
+388 EHLAIGYFA
-397 QHQLESL
+397 QHQLEAL

-414 QRLAPKASEQSVRNF
+414 QRLSPRASEQSVRNF

-482 QALTMALQNFEGAIV
+482 QALTMALQNFDGAIV

-512 FWLVNDGHVVEYQ
+512 FWLVSDGTVQEYD
-525 GDLEDYESW
+525 GDLEDYERW

-540 DDAEPPKRQLGSVAG
+540 DEDEPPKRQVAEDSDAEKKAG
-555 SADAASAQADTAVGE
+555 SAQALTADE
-570 SADDRKARKR
+570 RKARKR
-580 AEAALR
+580 QEAELR
-586 QKLSPYRKQ
+586 QKLSPWRKKQVSLEARMDQLQ
-595 QATLEKQMETLHE
+595 QQ
-608 TLNDLE
+608 
-614 SELAD
+614 LAGVEASLGD
-619 PALYSDESKGRLKD
+619 PAVYEDSGKVRLKA
-633 LLGKQSAA
+633 LLAEQTELKRA
-641 KGQLEEFEAQWLEVS
+641 LEETEAEWLEVS
-656 ETVETMEDELAGQ
+656 ETVENLEAELAG

>member
-1 MAGRVPTEF
+1 
-10 HGYSKSMLT
+10 MLT
-19 ITDLSLQR
+19 ITNLSLQR
-27 GGVWLLENVNL
+27 GGVWLLDSTSV
-38 TVQPGQRVAI
+38 TIQPGQRAAI

-57 SLFKLLLGQLA
+57 SLFQLLLGQLS
-68 PEQGS
+68 PEQGEA
-73 VSLPGGCRIAHMAQ
+73 SLPGGCRIAHMAQ

-92 SRSARD
+92 PRSARD
-98 FILDGDFEL
+98 FVLDGDT
-107 RRLERELAAAEARSD
+107 RLRELEAELAQAEANGD
-122 DHAIAHVHGEL
+122 DLAMARIHGDL

-145 EALLRGLG
+145 EALIRGLG
-153 FADSDA
+153 FADGDA
-159 ERPVSAFSGG
+159 DRPVASFSGG

-177 QALMRPSDLLLL
+177 QALMKPSDLLLL

-203 LENWLRRYPGTLL
+203 LENWLAGYSGTLL

-223 FMDRVATHLVHFDQK
+223 FMDRVATQVIHFDRN
-238 KLVLYTGNYSAF
+238 KLVQYTGNYSAF
-250 EVQRSERL
+250 EDQRRERL
-258 AQQQAGFERQQAR
+258 AQQQANYEKQQAR
-271 IAEIQRFID
+271 VAEIQRFID
-280 RFKAKATKAK
+280 RFRAKATKAR

-316 TFPMADKVSNPL
+316 TFPVADKVSNPL
-328 LSVRDGKAGHGESV
+328 LAIRNGQAGHGEAV
-342 VLSGL
+342 ILTGL

-371 DALRGK
+371 DALRGEA
-377 GTLLAGERTCG
+377 TLLGGERTGG
-388 EHLAIKYFA
+388 EHLAIGYFA

-414 QRLAPKASEQSVRNF
+414 QRLSPRASEQSIRNF

-440 LSPIRSFSGGEKARV
+440 LSPIHSFSGGEKARV

-482 QALTMALQNFEGAIV
+482 QALTMALQNFDGAMV

-512 FWLVNDGHVVEYQ
+512 FWLVNDGSVTAYE
-525 GDLEDYESW
+525 GDLEDYERW

-540 DDAEPPKRQLGSVAG
+540 DDDQPPRRDSQATVMAAG
-555 SADAASAQADTAVGE
+555 AGLTADQ
-570 SADDRKARKR
+570 RKARKR
-580 AEAALR
+580 EQAELR
-586 QKLSPYRKQ
+586 QQLSPWRKQ
-595 QATLEKQMETLHE
+595 LARAEKTMETSQARLAELEQALSDASLYEE
-608 TLNDLE
+608 T
-614 SELAD
+614 
-619 PALYSDESKGRLKD
+619 SKGRLRE
-633 LLGKQSAA
+633 LLAEQASTRAA
-641 KGQLEEFEAQWLEVS
+641 LEEAEATWLETGEKLEELEAQLER
-656 ETVETMEDELAGQ
+656 

>member
-1 MAGRVPTEF
+1 M
-10 HGYSKSMLT
+10 
-19 ITDLSLQR
+19 
-27 GGVWLLENVNL
+27 LENVNL

-57 SLFKLLLGQLA
+57 SLFKLLLGQLTA
-68 PEQGS
+68 EQGG

-92 SRSARD
+92 ARSARD

-107 RRLERELAAAEARSD
+107 RRLERELAEAEARGD
-122 DHAIAHVHGEL
+122 DHAIAHAHGEL
-133 DLHEAWSASRRA
+133 DLHEAWSAPRRA

-203 LENWLRRYPGTLL
+203 LENWLRRYSGTLL

-297 ALERMEQIAPAH
+297 ALERMERIAPAH
-309 IDSPFSF
+309 VDSPFSF
-316 TFPMADKVSNPL
+316 EFPMADKVSNPL
-328 LSVRDGKAGHGESV
+328 LSIRHGVAGHGDTAILRNINV
-342 VLSGL
+342 
-347 NLTLLPG
+347 TLLPG

-365 GKSTLM
+365 GKSTFM
-371 DALRGK
+371 DALRGT

-388 EHLAIKYFA
+388 EHLAIGYFA

-414 QRLAPKASEQSVRNF
+414 QRLAPRASEQQVRNF

-455 ALAVIAWQKPN
+455 ALAIIAWQKPN

-482 QALTMALQNFEGAIV
+482 QALTMALQNFDGAIV

-504 LLRNTVDE
+504 LLRNTVDQ
-512 FWLVNDGHVVEYQ
+512 FWLVSDGAVQEYD
-525 GDLEDYESW
+525 GDLEDYERW
-534 LADRRK
+534 LAERRK
-540 DDAEPPKRQLGSVAG
+540 DDDEPPKREVVEQAAENKVATG
-555 SADAASAQADTAVGE
+555 ATALTADE
-570 SADDRKARKR
+570 RKARKR
-580 AEAALR
+580 QEAELR
-586 QKLSPYRKQ
+586 QKLSPWRKKQGNLETRMEQLQ
-595 QATLEKQMETLHE
+595 Q
-608 TLNDLE
+608 
-614 SELAD
+614 ELAGVEQELSD
-619 PALYSDESKGRLKD
+619 PAIYDDSAKVKLKE
-633 LLGKQSAA
+633 LLAQQTGLKRE
-641 KGQLEEFEAQWLEVS
+641 LDDVEAEWLEVS
-656 ETVETMEDELAGQ
+656 ETVENLEAELAG

>member
-1 MAGRVPTEF
+1 
-10 HGYSKSMLT
+10 MLT

-57 SLFKLLLGQLA
+57 SLFQLLLGQLA

-73 VSLPGGCRIAHMAQ
+73 VALPGGCRITHMAQ
-87 EVEAS
+87 EVAAS

-98 FILDGDFEL
+98 FVLDGDTEL
-107 RRLERELAAAEARSD
+107 RRMERALAEAEAGGD
-122 DHAIAHVHGEL
+122 DHAIARLHGEL
-133 DLHEAWSASRRA
+133 DIHEAWSAPRRA
-145 EALLRGLG
+145 ETLLRGLG

-159 ERPVSAFSGG
+159 GRPVSAFSGG

-203 LENWLRRYPGTLL
+203 LENWLRKYPGTLL

-238 KLVLYTGNYSAF
+238 QLVLYTGNYSAF
-250 EVQRSERL
+250 ERQRAERL
-258 AQQQAGFERQQAR
+258 AQQQASFERQQAR

-280 RFKAKATKAK
+280 RFKAKATKAR

-297 ALERMEQIAPAH
+297 ALERMEKIAPAH
-309 IDSPFSF
+309 VDSPFSF
-316 TFPMADKVSNPL
+316 EFPVADKVSNPL
-328 LSVRDGKAGHGESV
+328 LSIRHGVAGHGDV
-342 VLSGL
+342 PILKNINV
-347 NLTLLPG
+347 TLLPG
-354 SRIGLL
+354 TRVGLL

-365 GKSTLM
+365 GKSTFM
-371 DALRGK
+371 DALRGT
-377 GTLLAGERTCG
+377 GTLLSGERTCG
-388 EHLAIKYFA
+388 EHLAIGYFA

-414 QRLAPKASEQSVRNF
+414 QRLAPTASEQKVRDF

-440 LSPIRSFSGGEKARV
+440 LAPIRSFSGGEKARV

-482 QALTMALQNFEGAIV
+482 QALTMALQNFDGAIV

-512 FWLVNDGHVVEYQ
+512 FWLVCDGAVGEYE
-525 GDLEDYESW
+525 GDLEDYERW
-534 LADRRK
+534 LAERRK
-540 DDAEPPKRQLGSVAG
+540 DEESPPRREVVGGQEKSVNTAG
-555 SADAASAQADTAVGE
+555 PATLTADE
-570 SADDRKARKR
+570 RKARKR
-580 AEAALR
+580 QEAELR
-586 QKLSPYRKQ
+586 QKLSPWRKKQ
-595 QATLEKQMETLHE
+595 GTLEIRMEQLQQKLATVE
-608 TLNDLE
+608 QN
-614 SELAD
+614 LAD
-619 PALYSDESKGRLKD
+619 PGLYDDQQKVRLKE
-633 LLGKQSAA
+633 LLAEQTELKRE
-641 KGQLEEFEAQWLEVS
+641 LEDVEAEWLEVS
-656 ETVETMEDELAGQ
+656 ETVESLEAELAG